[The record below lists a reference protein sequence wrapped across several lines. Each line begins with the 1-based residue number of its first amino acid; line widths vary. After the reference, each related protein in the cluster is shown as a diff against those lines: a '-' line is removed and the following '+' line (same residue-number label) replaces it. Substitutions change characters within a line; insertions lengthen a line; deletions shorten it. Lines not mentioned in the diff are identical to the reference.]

1 MRGKKLMAEPD
12 QHGLGSED
20 ELLIE
25 IQGCVKQCKPKW
37 VFCPCPQGGQ
47 GLIEDSLFI
56 VRRHK
61 IFWVV
66 QLCRTNAIAF
76 REVSP
81 QFMEIFSEIIVG
93 SPRIFVEFDRCHRI
107 TEWIALQDKVCYAD
121 KPPQGKSPST
131 PVQIDF

>member
-1 MRGKKLMAEPD
+1 MLEQEQQGFEA
-12 QHGLGSED
+12 ED

-37 VFCPCPQGGQ
+37 VFCPCPQGGR
-47 GLIEDSLFI
+47 GLVEDSLFI

-66 QLCRTNAIAF
+66 QLCKTGAIAF

-81 QFMEIFSEIIVG
+81 QFMDIFSEIIVG
-93 SPRIFVEFDRCHRI
+93 SPRIFVEFDRCHKI
-107 TEWIALQDKVCYAD
+107 TEWITLQDKVCCSD
-121 KPPQGKSPST
+121 KLSEVKIPNNFSQAE
-131 PVQIDF
+131 F